1 MKTSMKFMKVSW
13 NKVEKECITLYGK
26 IEKNFKFNCIVAI
39 CRGGWV
45 PARIISDLS
54 NVNLI
59 GNLRIESYDVY
70 NKKEAKITQDV
81 SIDVKD
87 KNVLL
92 VDDIAD
98 TGDSL
103 ILAKNYLLERD
114 PKNLM
119 TATLH
124 YKITSKIKPDFF
136 AEEVENDVWI
146 IYPWE
151 KRETARKLK
160 EEKT

>member
-1 MKTSMKFMKVSW
+1 MKFMKVDW
-13 NKVEKECITLYGK
+13 DEIEKYCIKLNKK
-26 IEKNFKFNCIVAI
+26 IEKKFKFDCIVAI
-39 CRGGWV
+39 CRGGWI

-54 NVNLI
+54 DVKEV
-59 GNLRIESYDVY
+59 GNIRIESYDVIHKG
-70 NKKEAKITQDV
+70 NARITQDV
-81 SIDVKD
+81 SIDIKN

-92 VDDIAD
+92 VDDVAD

-103 ILAKNYLLERD
+103 MLAKKHLLEKS
-114 PKNLM
+114 PNTLI

-124 YKITSKIKPDFF
+124 YKSKSKIKPDFF
-136 AEEVENDVWI
+136 VKKVDGNTWI

-160 EEKT
+160 ENK